1 MCSLR
6 LLACRGGGGRL
17 CGRVCCGR
25 GLCLLRQRA
34 VAAAAVA
41 EVGGEARYG
50 RGRCGCWARAF
61 GGLRKEALQMRRL
74 PNTGQK
80 ERSRKYVL

>member
-6 LLACRGGGGRL
+6 LLACCGGGGRL

-41 EVGGEARYG
+41 EVGDS
-50 RGRCGCWARAF
+50 GCLAQDAM
-61 GGLRKEALQMRRL
+61 A
-74 PNTGQK
+74 
-80 ERSRKYVL
+80 YY